1 MLVDQLPSVTFRTR
15 VRDASIPGDNPFRW
29 QDRTTEDVFAGRRSI
44 LFSLPAAFSPTCSD
58 QHVPRYEALAG
69 SFKAQGIDQIV
80 CVAVNDAFV
89 MFQWGKKVGV
99 QQVHLLPDGN
109 GEFTRLMGMLVDR
122 SELGMGLRSWR
133 YSLLLDGL
141 RIEKAFVEAGLADH
155 APSDPLEVSDADTML
170 AYLQQRGAAAGL

>member
-1 MLVDQLPSVTFRTR
+1 MFVDQLPSVTFRTR
-15 VRDASIPGDNPFRW
+15 VRDDSIPGDNPFRW

-58 QHVPRYEALAG
+58 QHVPRYEALAV
-69 SFKAQGIDQIV
+69 SFKALGIDQIV

-122 SELGMGLRSWR
+122 SKLGMGLRSWR

-141 RIEKAFVEAGLADH
+141 RIEKAFVEAGLTDN
-155 APSDPLEVSDADTML
+155 APGDPLEVSDADTML
-170 AYLQQRGAAAGL
+170 AYLQRR

>member
-1 MLVDQLPSVTFRTR
+1 MFVDQLPSVTFRTR

-69 SFKAQGIDQIV
+69 SFKALGIDQIV

-122 SELGMGLRSWR
+122 SKLGMGLRSWR

-141 RIEKAFVEAGLADH
+141 HIEKAFVEAGLADN

-170 AYLQQRGAAAGL
+170 AYLQGR

>member
-1 MLVDQLPSVTFRTR
+1 MFVDQLPSVTFRTR

-29 QDRTTEDVFAGRRSI
+29 QDRTTEEVFAGRRSI

-69 SFKAQGIDQIV
+69 SFKALGIDQIV

-99 QQVHLLPDGN
+99 QQVQLLPDGN

-122 SELGMGLRSWR
+122 SKLGMGLRSWR

-141 RIEKAFVEAGLADH
+141 RIEKAFVEAGLADN

-170 AYLQQRGAAAGL
+170 AYLQRR